1 MRESIITGDL
11 TLIVCPFERRR
22 KSPFESISGRRPN
35 EFGNS
40 FSIISLEAD
49 IILKI
54 PFKGIL

>member
-1 MRESIITGDL
+1 MRESNITGDL
-11 TLIVCPFERRR
+11 TLIVCPSDRR
-22 KSPFESISGRRPN
+22 KSPFESISGRRTN

-40 FSIISLEAD
+40 FSIISLEVV